1 MSNHDPAISRL
12 VHHHGG
18 PVATAAAI
26 GGGMAYQEVQRW
38 VRRGWASP
46 MHILK
51 LEPLMPP
58 GMSIRDLYAA
68 AAEVPKKA
76 AA

>member
-1 MSNHDPAISRL
+1 MSNFDPAISRL
-12 VHHHGG
+12 VRHHGG

-58 GMSIRDLYAA
+58 GMSIRDLYNDRDAA
-68 AAEVPKKA
+68 TAKA